1 VARDPHHFG
10 DANFD
15 FHVESQMGV
24 WLMDRIIY
32 DRMAELDS
40 QHWWY
45 RARRDVL
52 AAIITRRIP
61 LPPFSSILEIGCGT
75 GHNLAMLSGFGT
87 VDAIEVDDAAR
98 AVAEARLGKAIG
110 SSPLPALTGVP
121 HEAYDLI
128 ALLDVLEHVE
138 DDRGALVSMAQRLK
152 PGGKMLI
159 AVPAHPWLWSAHDV
173 ANHHHRRYTRKTL
186 NAVVKAAGLKVSYRT
201 AINSLLFPLAV
212 VSRFADKLRGKE
224 GSDDAL
230 PPAPLNSFFETV
242 FGWEAHLVGRMSLP
256 IGVSLVVV
264 VEA

>member
-1 VARDPHHFG
+1 
-10 DANFD
+10 
-15 FHVESQMGV
+15 MGL
-24 WLMDRIIY
+24 WLMERIIY

-52 AAIITRRIP
+52 AAIITRRIA
-61 LPPFSSILEIGCGT
+61 LPPFANILEIGCGT
-75 GHNLAMLSGFGT
+75 GHNLAMLARFGA
-87 VDAIEVDDAAR
+87 VDAIEVDGAAR
-98 AVAEARLGKAIG
+98 AVAEARLGKDIG
-110 SSPLPALTGVP
+110 YSPLPALNGVP

-138 DDRGALVSMAQRLK
+138 DDCAALASMAQRLK
-152 PGGKMLI
+152 TGGRMLI

-173 ANHHHRRYTRKTL
+173 ANHHHRRYTRKSL
-186 NAVVKAAGLKVSYRT
+186 DAVIKAAGLKVSYRT

-212 VSRFADKLRGKE
+212 ISRFSDKIRGKE

-230 PPAPLNSFFETV
+230 PPAPLNSLFESV
-242 FGWEAHLVGRMSLP
+242 FGLEAHLVGRVSLP
-256 IGVSLVVV
+256 IGVSLVAV